1 MTPEGRNTAYLKRRV
16 KDLGGTCR
24 KCVWAGIAGAPDW
37 LILFPYPSRHAW
49 IELKAP
55 GKSSRPIQ
63 LHEQQIMRQAG
74 CMVFQ
79 CDSPAE
85 IDQALDDIL
94 QCDSPAEIDQAE
106 IDRADQALDDI
117 LHL

>member
-16 KDLGGTCR
+16 KELGGTCR

-94 QCDSPAEIDQAE
+94 HLSDM
-106 IDRADQALDDI
+106 DRALDEI
-117 LHL
+117 LRLL